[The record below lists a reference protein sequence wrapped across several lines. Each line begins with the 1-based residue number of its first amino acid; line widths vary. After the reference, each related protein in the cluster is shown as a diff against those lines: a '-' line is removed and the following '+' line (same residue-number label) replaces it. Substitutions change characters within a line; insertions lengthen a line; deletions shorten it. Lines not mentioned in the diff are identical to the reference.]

1 MNVSDC
7 KGAAGPAAPLVELKL
22 LLSEDLYRAFQ
33 RCLWMQINET
43 GQTQLQL
50 MEEVIRDFLIKHGC

>member
-1 MNVSDC
+1 MNASDREV
-7 KGAAGPAAPLVELKL
+7 KPDHMAHLVELKL
-22 LLSEDLYRAFQ
+22 MLPDDLYRAFQ
-33 RCLWMQINET
+33 RCLWIQINET

>member
-1 MNVSDC
+1 MNACDPDQPSES
-7 KGAAGPAAPLVELKL
+7 PHLVELKL
-22 LLSEDLYRAFQ
+22 LIPENLYRAFQ
-33 RCLWMQINET
+33 RSLWIRINET